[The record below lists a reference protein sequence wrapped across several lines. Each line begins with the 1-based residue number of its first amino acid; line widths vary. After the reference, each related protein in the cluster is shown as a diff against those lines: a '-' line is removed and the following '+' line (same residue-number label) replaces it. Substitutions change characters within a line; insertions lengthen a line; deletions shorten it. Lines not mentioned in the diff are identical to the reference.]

1 MPVYRYN
8 ESRERREK
16 MRDAD
21 KSVDLNE
28 DPDYESNAE
37 HERNGEGRGV
47 ERITAHADV
56 ESVERMRRELER

>member
-1 MPVYRYN
+1 VIDFN

-21 KSVDLNE
+21 KTVDLNE
-28 DPDYESNAE
+28 DHDYEGNFE

-47 ERITAHADV
+47 ERIADRADV
-56 ESVERMRRELER
+56 EAVERMRRELER